1 MPKIERFLFFTRRA
15 IYLSRTNNEYLFT
28 KFINMRAARTVRI
41 EILYGIR
48 DMLPMSLA
56 AATYGLAFGLLASQ
70 SGFNNFQAISMS
82 ALVFGGSSQLVAMD
96 QLVLGVGPAAA
107 IVAGAALNMRILLI
121 TASMESIMRDRSWWH
136 IGLGTFLATD
146 ASVALMQTAKSRLM
160 TDSYWYFF
168 GGGASLYFVW
178 IVVTT
183 IGAFL
188 SSGIPD
194 PELVGLDFAIIA
206 IFVAILPG
214 MWRGNVDIFPWFI
227 AAGTVIFFGVWL
239 PEYASWG
246 LISGAIFG
254 AMAAGLKND

>member
-1 MPKIERFLFFTRRA
+1 M
-15 IYLSRTNNEYLFT
+15 
-28 KFINMRAARTVRI
+28 
-41 EILYGIR
+41 
-48 DMLPMSLA
+48 
-56 AATYGLAFGLLASQ
+56 
-70 SGFNNFQAISMS
+70 
-82 ALVFGGSSQLVAMD
+82 
-96 QLVLGVGPAAA
+96 
-107 IVAGAALNMRILLI
+107 
-121 TASMESIMRDRSWWH
+121 
-136 IGLGTFLATD
+136 
-146 ASVALMQTAKSRLM
+146 
-160 TDSYWYFF
+160 
-168 GGGASLYFVW
+168 
-178 IVVTT
+178 VTT

-214 MWRGNVDIFPWFI
+214 MWRGHVDIFPWFI

>member
-1 MPKIERFLFFTRRA
+1 VQFILAVQTTKHLFK
-15 IYLSRTNNEYLFT
+15 
-28 KFINMRAARTVRI
+28 KFINMRASRTVRI
-41 EILYGIR
+41 EILYGMR

-70 SGFNNFQAISMS
+70 SGFNNFQTISMS
-82 ALVFGGSSQLVAMD
+82 ALVFGGSSQLIAMD

-107 IVAGAALNMRILLI
+107 IIAGAALNMRILLI
-121 TASMESIMRDRSWWH
+121 TASMESVMRDRSWLH

-160 TDSYWYFF
+160 TDSYWYFL

-183 IGAFL
+183 IGTFL
-188 SSGIPD
+188 SSGVPD
-194 PELVGLDFAIIA
+194 PELIGLDFAIIA

-214 MWRGNVDIFPWFI
+214 MWRGSVDIFPWLI
-227 AAGTVIFFGVWL
+227 ASGTVIFFGICL
-239 PEYASWG
+239 PEYTSWG
-246 LISGAIFG
+246 LIVGAIFG

>member
-1 MPKIERFLFFTRRA
+1 
-15 IYLSRTNNEYLFT
+15 
-28 KFINMRAARTVRI
+28 
-41 EILYGIR
+41 
-48 DMLPMSLA
+48 
-56 AATYGLAFGLLASQ
+56 
-70 SGFNNFQAISMS
+70 
-82 ALVFGGSSQLVAMD
+82 
-96 QLVLGVGPAAA
+96 
-107 IVAGAALNMRILLI
+107 
-121 TASMESIMRDRSWWH
+121 MRDRSWWQ

-214 MWRGNVDIFPWFI
+214 MWRGYVDIFPWFI

>member
-28 KFINMRAARTVRI
+28 KFINMRAASTVRI

-107 IVAGAALNMRILLI
+107 MLAGAALNMRILLI
-121 TASMESIMRDRSWWH
+121 TASTLQREGNMCVVRLSHLFAGIFCTSQ
-136 IGLGTFLATD
+136 IATD
-146 ASVALMQTAKSRLM
+146 IGSMRPWPAISPRGQNQIAVATMQI
-160 TDSYWYFF
+160 Y
-168 GGGASLYFVW
+168 
-178 IVVTT
+178 
-183 IGAFL
+183 
-188 SSGIPD
+188 
-194 PELVGLDFAIIA
+194 E
-206 IFVAILPG
+206 
-214 MWRGNVDIFPWFI
+214 
-227 AAGTVIFFGVWL
+227 
-239 PEYASWG
+239 
-246 LISGAIFG
+246 
-254 AMAAGLKND
+254 

>member
-1 MPKIERFLFFTRRA
+1 MKFLFFTRRA

-28 KFINMRAARTVRI
+28 KFINMRAASTVRI
-41 EILYGIR
+41 EILYGMR

-107 IVAGAALNMRILLI
+107 IIAGAALNMRILLI
-121 TASMESIMRDRSWWH
+121 TASMESVMRDRSWLH

-214 MWRGNVDIFPWFI
+214 MWRGSVDIFPWLI
-227 AAGTVIFFGVWL
+227 ASGTVIFFGICL
-239 PEYASWG
+239 PEYTSWG
-246 LISGAIFG
+246 LIVGAIFG